1 MNTLTLIM
9 RNTAKTVI
17 PSMTMQRMIATS
29 QSTPKMRTLGMTTA
43 RASTIMRM
51 TIMITQRMPKA
62 NTITLSNPETIT
74 QGTITPRAMM
84 ATRSTL
90 TASMAPLPAPVTT
103 ITRVMIMTRRARS
116 A

>member
-1 MNTLTLIM
+1 MITLTLIM
-9 RNTAKTVI
+9 RNTAKTDI

-29 QSTPKMRTLGMTTA
+29 QSTPKMRTLGMTTP

-62 NTITLSNPETIT
+62 NTITPEHSETIT

-84 ATRSTL
+84 TMRSTL
-90 TASMAPLPAPVTT
+90 TTNTQGMTMPKVITIAPL
-103 ITRVMIMTRRARS
+103 
-116 A
+116 